1 MLQKNSKLFVLFSIF
16 VVLAFVLSACGGG
29 AAEAPAAEEEMAEE
43 PMAEEPMEEEPMEE
57 EPMDEPAESPG
68 LQMDSAAVAQ
78 QFWSDEEYQESIS
91 WTDADVINPDA
102 PVYLQSLV
110 DSKVDTSM
118 YQMEPPFDIC
128 FSNAGVN
135 NPWRVTGYVT
145 MREQVEELRAE
156 GIVRNF
162 IHVDAEG
169 SDEKQIADIEDL
181 LAGGQCDVLI
191 VSPNT
196 SEALTPAVEQA
207 CEALPVVVFDRGV
220 LTDCPTTFMRPI
232 GGYKFGYDGASFIVE
247 NLPDGGNVLALRI
260 LPGVDVLEQRWGAA
274 KEVFEA
280 NPQINVIGVEFGT
293 YSNPETKD
301 IVTDYIDR
309 FGQIDAIWMDA
320 GGTALGAME
329 AFEDAGLPIPVM
341 VGEDQMDYLKYWK
354 ENDITAIAPTF
365 PTFQWRTAVLA
376 AVMILQ
382 GEEIDS
388 RWVLPQPNV
397 TQENLDQFYLPDMP
411 PLYYAMSSA
420 EDMQNWPD
428 AWKALDTTQYVDVI
442 E

>member
-1 MLQKNSKLFVLFSIF
+1 M
-16 VVLAFVLSACGGG
+16 VLSACGGG
-29 AAEAPAAEEEMAEE
+29 TNTPANEPAAN
-43 PMAEEPMEEEPMEE
+43 
-57 EPMDEPAESPG
+57 EPAADESQNQLASRWKP
-68 LQMDSAAVAQ
+68 LQLLP
-78 QFWSDEEYQESIS
+78 QFWSDAEYQESIT
-91 WTDADVINPDA
+91 WTDADIINPEA
-102 PVYLQSLV
+102 PVYLQSLL
-110 DSKVDTSM
+110 DNKVDTTQYKM
-118 YQMEPPFDIC
+118 DPPYDVC

-135 NPWRVTGYVT
+135 NTWRVTGYVT
-145 MREQVEELRAE
+145 MREQVEELRAD
-156 GIVRNF
+156 GLVRNF

-196 SEALTPAVEQA
+196 SEALTPAVEKA
-207 CEALPVVVFDRGV
+207 CEMLPVVVFDRGV
-220 LTDCPTTFMRPI
+220 LTDCPVSFLKTV
-232 GGYKFGYDGASFIVE
+232 GGYKFGFDGASFIVD

-274 KEVFEA
+274 KIVFEE
-280 NPQINVIGVEFGT
+280 NPNINVIGVEFGT

-309 FGQIDAIWMDA
+309 YGQIDAIWMDA

-329 AFEDAGLPIPVM
+329 AFEDAGLPIPIM

-354 ENDITAIAPTF
+354 ENGVTAIAPTF

-382 GEEIDS
+382 GEPVDA
-388 RWVLPQPNV
+388 RWILPQPNV
-397 TQENLDQFYLPDMP
+397 TQANLDTFYLPDMP

-420 EDMQNWPD
+420 EDMTNWPD
-428 AWKALDTTQYVDVI
+428 AWKELDTTKYVDVI